1 MKKEVINDSD
11 ASIYTL
17 SSFNEVE
24 KQQTE
29 NQQLLKFIFLD
40 FYKKIIQFH
49 PFLIWFILYL
59 CFNELFNTQG

>member
-40 FYKKIIQFH
+40 FY
-49 PFLIWFILYL
+49 
-59 CFNELFNTQG
+59 